1 MTPDLKVV
9 AQDGSPM
16 LTAKVRIYYRDSPH
30 PMITNLMG
38 QLAMS
43 VLLVGFYSPN
53 SNQRMVEVMSGLG
66 QRTMST
72 IAVAIQELESL
83 DQRMAELG
91 VDQELTAEPDTSDL
105 KPPRGSSVERD
116 PDLER
121 EAQLIEANRE
131 IKQLNAKISTLTTD
145 LERSRNRVST
155 LEEELVES
163 RLMLDGRGRKELED
177 DDFEHMR
184 SEVMRDRTYIA
195 ELESSLASEK
205 ALVSSQERQ
214 LERLKADSDTKQDL
228 RDELQ
233 LVKAERDELS
243 QKAKANENLRKKIH
257 TLQEQQKANES
268 LRQDLQLAQEQLQQT
283 EGLRERCAALEKAN
297 KENVQTIANGEQS
310 LFEEKGRRTRVE
322 HENNVL
328 LRQLE
333 QARELQTRAEDWRK
347 ELEERVRELE
357 SNGHAARGGSLED
370 ELGTEDATETSE
382 EPPRALTDSIF
393 TSETIM
399 LQQKVEILSSRLRSI
414 EKQYLDLLQENLGLK
429 SDMKA
434 KTEDD
439 ESQRYVNAPDARWCF
454 DMLEGLGE
462 SGIADIHLCSSPFL
476 EQNERLEATEIE
488 LREMQRR
495 FREKELENAEL
506 RNELSKSKTERPPLE
521 TSADPSGAS
530 SNADPGSDGNSEVQ
544 NLRANHESLLAS
556 YDALQKHSKGLET
569 SLDEKSSLLRTALI
583 DHDELPEGLI
593 ELRSAELLKEIRE
606 QIENVTSAPL
616 DDRSKVLETTASCL
630 AERLERGQ
638 MAVEA
643 AKKVGDLRLP
653 QSNTRS
659 ASSSSFAWSATL
671 KTPPSSTSKSASY
684 RRDSVMSSRPLSV
697 FSATSNSAS
706 TLSSKKKP
714 GWGFKSWRAS
724 WSKAP
729 QGAENAKPLSSAAS
743 QAGAPKSA
751 PAAGMRL
758 PAAPARTAN
767 PFESP
772 HHRRLSLSPR
782 TRQQQ
787 PEHALT

>member
-1 MTPDLKVV
+1 MDDFKPELLKALLDWVNTFELPHKISQWNQLEDGQILWKILADIDSNYFNGPLPENDRKSTENWIPRWQNLKYIDRAVTTYIRDECGKLPVLSKRMTPDLKIV

-16 LTAKVRIYYRDSPH
+16 LTAK
-30 PMITNLMG
+30 
-38 QLAMS
+38 LAMS

-72 IAVAIQELESL
+72 IAVAIQEMESL

-145 LERSRNRVST
+145 LERSRNRIST

-163 RLMLDGRGRKELED
+163 RLMLGGGGRKELED
-177 DDFEHMR
+177 DDVEHMR

-233 LVKAERDELS
+233 LVRAERDELS

-357 SNGHAARGGSLED
+357 SSGHADRGGSLED

-382 EPPRALTDSIF
+382 EPPRTLTDSIVA
-393 TSETIM
+393 SETIM

-429 SDMKA
+429 SDMKI

-439 ESQRYVNAPDARWCF
+439 ESQR
-454 DMLEGLGE
+454 
-462 SGIADIHLCSSPFL
+462 PFL

-488 LREMQRR
+488 LSEMQRR

-506 RNELSKSKTERPPLE
+506 RNELSKTP
-521 TSADPSGAS
+521 

-544 NLRANHESLLAS
+544 SLRANHESLLAS

-593 ELRSAELLKEIRE
+593 ELRSAEILKDIRE
-606 QIENVTSAPL
+606 QIENVTSAPP

-643 AKKVGDLRLP
+643 AKKELREERAKNEALALDLEKAKAEGSKKASEETQQELLNLRRENKLITSAWYDLTCRL
-653 QSNTRS
+653 QSNTVMLQRRS
-659 ASSSSFAWSATL
+659 
-671 KTPPSSTSKSASY
+671 
-684 RRDSVMSSRPLSV
+684 
-697 FSATSNSAS
+697 
-706 TLSSKKKP
+706 
-714 GWGFKSWRAS
+714 
-724 WSKAP
+724 
-729 QGAENAKPLSSAAS
+729 E
-743 QAGAPKSA
+743 APKSWLGRQRA
-751 PAAGMRL
+751 VVGGAG
-758 PAAPARTAN
+758 
-767 PFESP
+767 SSS
-772 HHRRLSLSPR
+772 RR
-782 TRQQQ
+782 
-787 PEHALT
+787 

>member
-1 MTPDLKVV
+1 MDDFKPELLKALLDWVNTFDLPHKINQWNQLEDGQILWKILADIDSDYFNGPLPENDRKSTENWIPRWQNLKYIDRAVTTYIRDECGKLPVLSKRMTPDLKIV

-16 LTAKVRIYYRDSPH
+16 LTAK
-30 PMITNLMG
+30 
-38 QLAMS
+38 LAMS
-43 VLLVGFYSPN
+43 VLLVGFYSPS

-72 IAVAIQELESL
+72 IAVAIQEMESL

-105 KPPRGSSVERD
+105 KPPRGLSVERD

-145 LERSRNRVST
+145 LERSRKRVST

-195 ELESSLASEK
+195 ELESSLTSEK

-268 LRQDLQLAQEQLQQT
+268 LRQDLQHAQEQLQQT
-283 EGLRERCAALEKAN
+283 ESLRERCAALEKAN

-357 SNGHAARGGSLED
+357 SSGHAARGGSLED
-370 ELGTEDATETSE
+370 ELDTEDATETSE
-382 EPPRALTDSIF
+382 EPPRTLADSIV

-429 SDMKA
+429 SDIKI

-439 ESQRYVNAPDARWCF
+439 KSQR
-454 DMLEGLGE
+454 
-462 SGIADIHLCSSPFL
+462 PFL
-476 EQNERLEATEIE
+476 EQNERLEATENE
-488 LREMQRR
+488 LSEMQRR

-506 RNELSKSKTERPPLE
+506 RNELSKT
-521 TSADPSGAS
+521 S

-544 NLRANHESLLAS
+544 NLQANHESLLAS

-593 ELRSAELLKEIRE
+593 ELRSAELLKDIRE
-606 QIENVTSAPL
+606 QIENVTSAPP
-616 DDRSKVLETTASCL
+616 DDRPNVLETTASYL

-643 AKKVGDLRLP
+643 VKKELREERAKNEALALDLEKAKTEGSKKASDEMQQELLNLRRENKLITSAWYDLTCRL
-653 QSNTRS
+653 QSNTVVLQRRS
-659 ASSSSFAWSATL
+659 
-671 KTPPSSTSKSASY
+671 
-684 RRDSVMSSRPLSV
+684 
-697 FSATSNSAS
+697 
-706 TLSSKKKP
+706 
-714 GWGFKSWRAS
+714 
-724 WSKAP
+724 
-729 QGAENAKPLSSAAS
+729 E
-743 QAGAPKSA
+743 APKSWLGRQRA
-751 PAAGMRL
+751 VVGGAG
-758 PAAPARTAN
+758 
-767 PFESP
+767 SSS
-772 HHRRLSLSPR
+772 RR
-782 TRQQQ
+782 
-787 PEHALT
+787 

>member
-1 MTPDLKVV
+1 MTPDLKIV

-72 IAVAIQELESL
+72 IAVAIQEMESL

-91 VDQELTAEPDTSDL
+91 VDQELTTEPDTSDL
-105 KPPRGSSVERD
+105 KPPPRGLSVERD

-145 LERSRNRVST
+145 LERSRNKVST
-155 LEEELVES
+155 LEEEIVES

-233 LVKAERDELS
+233 LVRAERDELS

-357 SNGHAARGGSLED
+357 SSGHAARGDSLED

-382 EPPRALTDSIF
+382 EPPRTLTDSIV

-429 SDMKA
+429 SDIKI
-434 KTEDD
+434 KTEGD

-454 DMLEGLGE
+454 DMLERLGE
-462 SGIADIHLCSSPFL
+462 SGIADIHLRSSPFL

-488 LREMQRR
+488 LCEMQRR

-521 TSADPSGAS
+521 TSADPSEAS

-544 NLRANHESLLAS
+544 NLRADHESLLAS

-606 QIENVTSAPL
+606 QIENVTSAPP
-616 DDRSKVLETTASCL
+616 DDRSKVLETTALYL
-630 AERLERGQ
+630 AGRLERGQ

-643 AKKVGDLRLP
+643 AKKVGDLQLP
-653 QSNTRS
+653 QSHTRS

-671 KTPPSSTSKSASY
+671 KTPTLSISKSASH
-684 RRDSVMSSRPLSV
+684 RQDSVTSSR
-697 FSATSNSAS
+697 
-706 TLSSKKKP
+706 SSKKKP

-729 QGAENAKPLSSAAS
+729 QGAGNAKPLSGVAS

-751 PAAGMRL
+751 PAVEMQL

-772 HHRRLSLSPR
+772 HHRRLSLFPR
-782 TRQQQ
+782 MQQ
-787 PEHALT
+787 PEHTH

>member
-43 VLLVGFYSPN
+43 VLLVGFYSPS

-72 IAVAIQELESL
+72 IAVAIQDLESL

-105 KPPRGSSVERD
+105 KPPRGLSVERD

-145 LERSRNRVST
+145 LERSRKRVST

-429 SDMKA
+429 SDMKI

-454 DMLEGLGE
+454 DMLERLGE
-462 SGIADIHLCSSPFL
+462 SGIADIHLRSSPFL
-476 EQNERLEATEIE
+476 EQNERLEATENE
-488 LREMQRR
+488 LSEMQRR

-506 RNELSKSKTERPPLE
+506 RNELSKSKTERRPLE
-521 TSADPSGAS
+521 TSADPSEAS
-530 SNADPGSDGNSEVQ
+530 SNADPGSDGNSKAQ
-544 NLRANHESLLAS
+544 NLRTNHESLLAS
-556 YDALQKHSKGLET
+556 YDALQKHSKCLET

-606 QIENVTSAPL
+606 QIENVTSALP

-659 ASSSSFAWSATL
+659 TSSSSFAWSATL
-671 KTPPSSTSKSASY
+671 KTPPSSTSKSASH

-697 FSATSNSAS
+697 FSATSNSPS
-706 TLSSKKKP
+706 ILSSKKKP

-751 PAAGMRL
+751 PAAEIQL
-758 PAAPARTAN
+758 PAAPAQTAN

-772 HHRRLSLSPR
+772 HHRRLSLFPK
-782 TRQQQ
+782 TQQQQ
-787 PEHALT
+787 PEHTH

>member
-1 MTPDLKVV
+1 MDDFKPELLKALLDWVNTFDLPHKIGQWNQLEDGQILWKILADIDSNYFSGPLPENDRKNTENWIPRWQNLKYIDRAVTTYIRDECGKLPVLSKRMTPDLKVV

-16 LTAKVRIYYRDSPH
+16 LTAK
-30 PMITNLMG
+30 
-38 QLAMS
+38 LAMS

-91 VDQELTAEPDTSDL
+91 VDQELTTEPDTSDL

-283 EGLRERCAALEKAN
+283 EGVRERCAALEKAN

-357 SNGHAARGGSLED
+357 SSGHAARGGSLED

-382 EPPRALTDSIF
+382 EPPRTLTDSIIA
-393 TSETIM
+393 SETIM
-399 LQQKVEILSSRLRSI
+399 LQQKAEILSSRLRSI

-429 SDMKA
+429 SDMKI

-439 ESQRYVNAPDARWCF
+439 ESQR
-454 DMLEGLGE
+454 
-462 SGIADIHLCSSPFL
+462 PFL

-488 LREMQRR
+488 LSEMQRR

-506 RNELSKSKTERPPLE
+506 RNELSKT
-521 TSADPSGAS
+521 S

-593 ELRSAELLKEIRE
+593 ELRSAELLREIRE

-643 AKKVGDLRLP
+643 AKKELREERAKNEALALDLEKAKAEGSKKASEETQQELLNLRRENKLITSAWYDLTCRL
-653 QSNTRS
+653 QSNTVVLQRRS
-659 ASSSSFAWSATL
+659 
-671 KTPPSSTSKSASY
+671 
-684 RRDSVMSSRPLSV
+684 
-697 FSATSNSAS
+697 
-706 TLSSKKKP
+706 
-714 GWGFKSWRAS
+714 
-724 WSKAP
+724 
-729 QGAENAKPLSSAAS
+729 E
-743 QAGAPKSA
+743 APKSWLA
-751 PAAGMRL
+751 HQRAVVGGAG
-758 PAAPARTAN
+758 
-767 PFESP
+767 SSS
-772 HHRRLSLSPR
+772 RR
-782 TRQQQ
+782 
-787 PEHALT
+787 

>member
-1 MTPDLKVV
+1 MTPDLKIV

-16 LTAKVRIYYRDSPH
+16 LTAKVRTYYRDSPY

-43 VLLVGFYSPN
+43 VLLVGFYSPS
-53 SNQRMVEVMSGLG
+53 SNQRMVEAMSGLG

-72 IAVAIQELESL
+72 IAVAIQEMESL

-105 KPPRGSSVERD
+105 KPPRGLSVERD

-145 LERSRNRVST
+145 LERSRKRVST

-163 RLMLDGRGRKELED
+163 RLMLDGRDRKELED

-195 ELESSLASEK
+195 ELESSLTSEK

-233 LVKAERDELS
+233 LIKAERDELS

-283 EGLRERCAALEKAN
+283 ESLRERCAALEKAN

-357 SNGHAARGGSLED
+357 SSGHAARGGSLED
-370 ELGTEDATETSE
+370 ELDTEDATETSE
-382 EPPRALTDSIF
+382 EPPRTLADSIV

-429 SDMKA
+429 SDIKI

-439 ESQRYVNAPDARWCF
+439 KSQRYVNAPDARWCF
-454 DMLEGLGE
+454 DMLERLGE
-462 SGIADIHLCSSPFL
+462 SLLTFTCVLVHSSSKMRGWKQLKTNSAKCSEDSARK
-476 EQNERLEATEIE
+476 NWKT
-488 LREMQRR
+488 
-495 FREKELENAEL
+495 
-506 RNELSKSKTERPPLE
+506 LS
-521 TSADPSGAS
+521 
-530 SNADPGSDGNSEVQ
+530 
-544 NLRANHESLLAS
+544 
-556 YDALQKHSKGLET
+556 Y
-569 SLDEKSSLLRTALI
+569 
-583 DHDELPEGLI
+583 
-593 ELRSAELLKEIRE
+593 
-606 QIENVTSAPL
+606 VTSFPKVRPK
-616 DDRSKVLETTASCL
+616 DDPWK
-630 AERLERGQ
+630 RL
-638 MAVEA
+638 
-643 AKKVGDLRLP
+643 L
-653 QSNTRS
+653 
-659 ASSSSFAWSATL
+659 
-671 KTPPSSTSKSASY
+671 TPPKHLQTPTQVATVIVKS
-684 RRDSVMSSRPLSV
+684 RI
-697 FSATSNSAS
+697 
-706 TLSSKKKP
+706 
-714 GWGFKSWRAS
+714 FKRTTRA
-724 WSKAP
+724 
-729 QGAENAKPLSSAAS
+729 
-743 QAGAPKSA
+743 
-751 PAAGMRL
+751 
-758 PAAPARTAN
+758 
-767 PFESP
+767 F
-772 HHRRLSLSPR
+772 
-782 TRQQQ
+782 
-787 PEHALT
+787 